1 MPNWKKVIVSG
12 SDALLNEITSSGG
25 IKSTDVNIDDWGSV
39 SASLASIEA
48 GSTSTTLQEVTDNG
62 AIYRRAPKPTDSLA
76 DWAST
81 DVNIIITGSLVAAA
95 PGNETQYAHLQGNS
109 LDLGKS
115 GATDTY
121 IQLNGNQGGL
131 RLGPDG
137 SGTGIHSEQSL
148 FIHTDDTLLTLY
160 TSGSPTTYIRSLNE
174 HGPAGQTTYAGQT
187 LKIAN
192 SYGGSGT
199 SANFN
204 LTHQAVGY
212 IGPSGGT
219 SLQYEY
225 LTVEG
230 ANYNQTDD
238 VEVNLYGDIIRIATT
253 TGSFGEYPRIQL
265 REFGTEIYGNLSVDG
280 SGITGMN
287 GSITGS
293 ALQLGNLGAANEIL
307 IVGTNTEVTSS
318 NLLSIDTANQRLGIG
333 TSTPEVKLDIVG
345 ESSGEAQVRVAQ
357 HDNTNDGPD
366 IRFFKSHGTA
376 ASPTAIANGDYIGA
390 VNAFAYNG
398 SSYLQSG
405 FFGFQADGIDGD
417 TTFGLRTRV
426 DGTLADRIAINAV
439 GDVNI
444 AENLTVTGD
453 ITASAIETVT
463 ASIDYALINDKLQ
476 GNGSGFQFFAY
487 NEDTIKTKFANWYSS
502 NDRQYGMGQLWYE
515 TWFAAIDNQAGRDNR
530 RIGFYLE
537 KPDAGASDAAGGT
550 GAHPSNAR
558 FYVDINGG
566 YLSGS
571 LNTTGDITGSDITI
585 DDWGSVSAS
594 LSTIESDITGISGG
608 VITPIQ
614 LVVDTKNL
622 SDGNVAWY
630 GISDLQ
636 TNPNRAYTTWIAPAN
651 GYLDEVVVSPE
662 QTNSTTDDV
671 TLSFMKNAG
680 NQGSVGVA
688 MGAAGTN
695 KTFTFGPGTYSFV
708 KGDRVGL
715 LFGKNTNTAD
725 LYNVMVTFRLSN

>member
-12 SDALLNEITSSGG
+12 SDA
-25 IKSTDVNIDDWGSV
+25 
-39 SASLASIEA
+39 
-48 GSTSTTLQEVTDNG
+48 TL
-62 AIYRRAPKPTDSLA
+62 
-76 DWAST
+76 
-81 DVNIIITGSLVAAA
+81 
-95 PGNETQYAHLQGNS
+95 NS
-109 LDLGKS
+109 LDVS
-115 GATDTY
+115 
-121 IQLNGNQGGL
+121 N
-131 RLGPDG
+131 
-137 SGTGIHSEQSL
+137 
-148 FIHTDDTLLTLY
+148 
-160 TSGSPTTYIRSLNE
+160 
-174 HGPAGQTTYAGQT
+174 
-187 LKIAN
+187 
-192 SYGGSGT
+192 
-199 SANFN
+199 
-204 LTHQAVGY
+204 
-212 IGPSGGT
+212 
-219 SLQYEY
+219 
-225 LTVEG
+225 
-230 ANYNQTDD
+230 
-238 VEVNLYGDIIRIATT
+238 
-253 TGSFGEYPRIQL
+253 
-265 REFGTEIYGNLSVDG
+265 
-280 SGITGMN
+280 
-287 GSITGS
+287 SITGS
-293 ALQLGNLGAANEIL
+293 TLQLGNLGAANEIL
-307 IVGTNTEVTSS
+307 IVGANTQVTSS
-318 NLLSIDTANQRLGIG
+318 DLLSIDTANQRLGIG

-426 DGTLADRIAINAV
+426 DGTLADRIAIDAV

-453 ITASAIETVT
+453 IT
-463 ASIDYALINDKLQ
+463 
-476 GNGSGFQFFAY
+476 
-487 NEDTIKTKFANWYSS
+487 
-502 NDRQYGMGQLWYE
+502 
-515 TWFAAIDNQAGRDNR
+515 
-530 RIGFYLE
+530 
-537 KPDAGASDAAGGT
+537 
-550 GAHPSNAR
+550 
-558 FYVDINGG
+558 
-566 YLSGS
+566 
-571 LNTTGDITGSDITI
+571 GSDITI
-585 DDWGSVSAS
+585 DGWGSVSAS

-636 TNPNRAYTTWIAPAN
+636 TNPNRAYTTWIAPAD

-662 QTNSTTDDV
+662 QTNSTTDNV
-671 TLSFMKNAG
+671 GLSFMKNAG
-680 NQGSVGVA
+680 NQGSVNVA